1 MLMRIL
7 RLRVSL
13 NRRAL
18 SSFPSRIK
26 FYHKK
31 AEESSSL
38 LFFKRMFGW
47 GFFHSILK
55 NVCLMKVKPG

>member
-26 FYHKK
+26 FYYKK

-38 LFFKRMFGW
+38 LFFKGIVW
-47 GFFHSILK
+47 LGFFSQHIKERLLNES
-55 NVCLMKVKPG
+55 